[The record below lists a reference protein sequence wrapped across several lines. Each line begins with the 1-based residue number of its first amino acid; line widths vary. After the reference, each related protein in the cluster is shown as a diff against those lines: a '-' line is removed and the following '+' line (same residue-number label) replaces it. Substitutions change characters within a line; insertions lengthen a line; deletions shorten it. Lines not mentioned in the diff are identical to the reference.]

1 MENDADVLI
10 IGAGVAGLAAAYE
23 LSRAGVNVI
32 VLEARDRIGGRIYT
46 LHDESSPLPIE
57 LGAEFIHGRPPE
69 TLAITERAH
78 LRIRQTL
85 LQAGSRSSAFR
96 KSSPLVIG
104 QGHSYKLAV
113 VTTANEQC
121 KHLPR
126 SPPWSSCRAAI
137 VGVVFE

>member
-57 LGAEFIHGRPPE
+57 LGAEFIHGRSPGDPDNRRACASHHSAGPE
-69 TLAITERAH
+69 SSLVLAQWNSRHRALAHQQDPWLCFARRHSGDGLQVDQDGGTELANIKRA
-78 LRIRQTL
+78 R
-85 LQAGSRSSAFR
+85 
-96 KSSPLVIG
+96 
-104 QGHSYKLAV
+104 AV
-113 VTTANEQC
+113 G
-121 KHLPR
+121 P
-126 SPPWSSCRAAI
+126 
-137 VGVVFE
+137 GG